1 MRRLASCGLAL
12 AATIS
17 ATASAQESLCNPCVD
32 PGRIRRD
39 DFQQTNST
47 VTITAEDMRNLGVT
61 SVAEMV
67 AQLPSAGSRV
77 PPISLGDRN
86 AFPVGFAPALV
97 AAANHV
103 RSLEYDPG
111 EFNARYSCPDSICT
125 VDIFPVGLENA
136 TPANT
141 AGCEPRF
148 CATMTYSLEEGRVL
162 GVSGWQ

>member
-1 MRRLASCGLAL
+1 MRRFPSCGFALAL
-12 AATIS
+12 ILS
-17 ATASAQESLCNPCVD
+17 AVASAQESLCNPCVD
-32 PGRIRRD
+32 PARIRRD

-103 RSLEYDPG
+103 RALEYDPG

-125 VDIFPVGLENA
+125 VDIFPVALENA
-136 TPANT
+136 NPANV
-141 AGCEPRF
+141 AGCELRY
-148 CATMTYSLEEGRVL
+148 CGTMTYSLEEGRVL
-162 GVSGWQ
+162 EISRWR